1 MMWKVFAAAGL
12 LVPIQALVPTR
23 ALAAPAAAGQFADL
37 AAPVTTEPARIDT
50 AGISVL
56 PSGRMVTPAGHATR
70 VSHKPYGM
78 ALSPDGKV
86 AVLLHNEAVTVIHLD
101 DPDHPVR
108 LPSYDRK
115 RPAVIESGGFMG
127 AVFSPDGQ
135 TVYLSQD
142 KTGTVVLMDAQK
154 LVRVGE
160 FRLDGDFAGVHYQD
174 SLAGDMAISP
184 DGTRLYVL
192 DRANYRLV
200 TLDRTSGRV
209 VGSIKVGRLP
219 LGLGLSPD
227 GRTAY
232 VGNVGLYEY
241 PLVPGVTPDNGDKAM
256 LHFAP
261 YAIPSHEAEQGMTLP
276 DGRRL
281 PGLGSPDAAEA
292 MSVYAVDLAS
302 QTVVARLKPGFQIGQ
317 VVEGIATVGGAS
329 PNGVAVGA
337 HNAYVS
343 NATNDSIAVID
354 RSTDRIT
361 GYIPLTFDP
370 RLDHQRGLM
379 PFHLALSPDG
389 RRLYVAALTLN
400 AVAVIDT
407 ESRRVLGYIPTG
419 WGPTRVAVSADGARI
434 YVTSARGY
442 GAGPNGGAQFR
453 RPPQGTY
460 IGDIQLGLFQ
470 VIDTPDDATLAALT
484 ERVRANTFRA
494 VTVQDDPAN
503 PVPAAIGLRHSP
515 VKYIVYVTKEN
526 RTFDDVFGQ
535 FPGVNGDP
543 TIARLGRVNL
553 RALDGSVLHQV
564 MISPNHQAIAARW
577 ALSDNFFC
585 DSDASVHGHRW
596 MMNVVPNGW
605 MESNSATSKDWN
617 AFSPAPGR
625 RFPDSSGGIDPED
638 YNQIGGLWEQL
649 DRHGIAFRSYGQS
662 DEFAGVHEDAAH
674 TDTGLRMPVI
684 YPMSRA
690 EWSRT
695 STEYAGFNLN
705 IPDQLRMDQ
714 FEKEVKDK
722 YLSGKEAFP
731 RFISIQIPNDHMA
744 DTRED
749 DGYPYRESYMADN
762 DLALGRFLQFLSHT
776 PYWKEMAV
784 VIVEDDPQGGVDHV
798 DAHRSILMMAGPW
811 IKKGHISHTHANFG
825 AVLKTMYRI
834 LDLPP
839 VNQFDAAANLLSDFF
854 TGTPDFTPYDALP
867 VDKRVFDP
875 RVAMKKFGKDFDWR
889 TIKSGEP
896 MDDEDDQRQSH
907 KAQHDLAPH
916 DPAPHDSD

>member
-1 MMWKVFAAAGL
+1 MIIRL
-12 LVPIQALVPTR
+12 
-23 ALAAPAAAGQFADL
+23 LAALSLGFASGAS
-37 AAPVTTEPARIDT
+37 AAPLTDLFAPATTEPARLAPGGT
-50 AGISVL
+50 SVL
-56 PSGRMVTPAGHATR
+56 PSGRLVTPAGQTTL
-70 VSHKPYGM
+70 VTHKPYGL
-78 ALSPDGKV
+78 ALSPDGKT
-86 AVLLHNEAVTVIHLD
+86 AVLLHNEVVTVVRLD
-101 DPDHPVR
+101 DLAHPIR
-108 LPSYDRK
+108 LPSYDK
-115 RPAVIESGGFMG
+115 SRPAVIESGGFMG
-127 AVFSPDGQ
+127 AVFSPDGR

-142 KTGTVVLMDAQK
+142 KTGAVTLMDAER
-154 LVRVGE
+154 LVRIGE
-160 FRLDGDFAGVHYQD
+160 YKLDGPFGGVTYKD
-174 SLAGDMAISP
+174 SLAGDMALSP
-184 DGTRLYVL
+184 DGTKLYVL

-200 TLDRTSGRV
+200 TLDRASGRV
-209 VGSIKVGRLP
+209 IGSVKVGRLP
-219 LGLGLSPD
+219 LALGLSPD

-232 VGNVGLYEY
+232 VGNVGLFEY
-241 PLVPGVTPDNGDKAM
+241 PLVPGVTPEGGDAKM
-256 LHFAP
+256 LHLAP
-261 YAIPSHEAEQGMTLP
+261 YPIPSREAEEGVTLP

-281 PGLGSPDAAEA
+281 PGLGSPNAPEA
-292 MSVYAVDLAS
+292 MSVYAVDLAT
-302 QTVVARLKPGFQIGQ
+302 QTVTAKLKPGFQIGQ
-317 VVEGIATVGGAS
+317 MVEGLATVGGSS
-329 PNGVAVGA
+329 PSGVVVGPRF
-337 HNAYVS
+337 AYVS

-354 RSTDRIT
+354 RRDDHIVDHVR
-361 GYIPLTFDP
+361 LTFDP
-370 RLDHQRGLM
+370 RLDRQRGLT
-379 PFHLALSPDG
+379 PFHMALSPDG
-389 RRLYVAALTLN
+389 RRLYVTALALN

-407 ESRRVLGYIPTG
+407 GRRRVLGYIPTG
-419 WGPTRVAVSADGARI
+419 WGPTRVVVSKDGRTL

-442 GAGPNGGAQFR
+442 GAGPNGGAGFR
-453 RPPQGTY
+453 KPPQGTY
-460 IGDIQLGLFQ
+460 VGDVQLGLLQ
-470 VIDTPDDATLAALT
+470 AIATPDDRQLADMT
-484 ERVRANTFRA
+484 RRVKANTFREVA
-494 VTVQDDPAN
+494 VSDDPKS

-526 RTFDDVFGQ
+526 RTFDDVFGG

-543 TIARLGRVNL
+543 TIARLGRVDL
-553 RALDGSVLHQV
+553 RALNGSVLRQV
-564 MISPNHQAIAARW
+564 MISPNHQEIARRW

-596 MMNVVPNGW
+596 MMGVVPNAW
-605 MESNSATSKDWN
+605 MESNTAVSKDWN

-649 DRHGIAFRSYGQS
+649 DRHGIPFRSYGQS

-695 STEYAGFNLN
+695 SNDYAGFNLN

-714 FEKEVKDK
+714 FEKEVSEK
-722 YLSGKEAFP
+722 YLSGKEPFP

-749 DGYPYRESYMADN
+749 DGYPYRESFMADN

-784 VIVEDDPQGGVDHV
+784 VILEDDPQGGVDHV

-811 IKKGHISHTHANFG
+811 IKKGYISHTHANFG

-854 TGTPDFTPYDALP
+854 TDTPDVTPYDALP
-867 VDKRVFDP
+867 VDPRVFDP
-875 RVAMKKFGKDFDWR
+875 KVAMKKFGKDFDWR
-889 TIKSGEP
+889 KVKGGEP
-896 MDDEDDQRQSH
+896 MDDEDDQRQSQA
-907 KAQHDLAPH
+907 AQHNP
-916 DPAPHDSD
+916 S